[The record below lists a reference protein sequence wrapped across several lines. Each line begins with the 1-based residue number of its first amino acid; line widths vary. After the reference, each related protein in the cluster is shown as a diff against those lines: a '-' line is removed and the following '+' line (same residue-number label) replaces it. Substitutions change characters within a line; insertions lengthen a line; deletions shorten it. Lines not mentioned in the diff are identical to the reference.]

1 VKIAVSSVAPD
12 LDAEVEPRFGR
23 SRYFVLVDSAT
34 MQFESLENAGSM
46 ASGGA
51 GISTAQMIANK
62 GASVVLTGNC
72 GPNAYR
78 TLSAAEVQVISGV
91 GGTVRG
97 AVEDYK
103 SGKFEASTQANVDSH
118 FGMGAGKG
126 MNRGMVPQVS
136 PLSRPASLE
145 QEIAVLESQAQTL
158 ARRLSELRLR
168 ATQIKKERG
177 E

>member
-1 VKIAVSSVAPD
+1 MKIAVSAMAPD

-23 SRYFVLVDSAT
+23 SRYFMLVDPDT
-34 MQFESLENAGSM
+34 LQFESLENTSGM

-51 GISTAQMIANK
+51 GIGTAQMIANR

-78 TLSAAEVQVISGV
+78 TLSAAGIQVISGV
-91 GGTVRG
+91 GGIVRA

-103 SGKFEASTQANVDSH
+103 SGKFKTSVQASVDSH

-126 MNRGMVPQVS
+126 MGEGVPSVS
-136 PLSRPASLE
+136 SASQPAGLG
-145 QEIAVLESQAQTL
+145 QEIETLGAQAQTL
-158 ARRLSELRLR
+158 AQQLSGLQRRIEELE
-168 ATQIKKERG
+168 KKEK
-177 E
+177 

>member
-23 SRYFVLVDSAT
+23 SRYFMLVDPDT
-34 MQFESLENAGSM
+34 LQFDSLENSSSV

-78 TLSAAEVQVISGV
+78 TLLAAEVQVVSGV

-103 SGKFEASTQANVDSH
+103 SGRLKASAQASVDSH
-118 FGMGAGKG
+118 FGMGGWQRHEKKG
-126 MNRGMVPQVS
+126 
-136 PLSRPASLE
+136 
-145 QEIAVLESQAQTL
+145 
-158 ARRLSELRLR
+158 
-168 ATQIKKERG
+168 ATG
-177 E
+177 